1 MAKSIFDIDRELLD
15 IFEELEE
22 NGGELTPEIEEKLQ
36 LNSQEIT
43 RKVKSYIAY
52 INKLKADEAAIKSEQ
67 DRLTALKKSKDNTIK
82 SITNLVLYAI
92 HNFGNEDKKGKK

>member
-1 MAKSIFDIDRELLD
+1 MGKSIFDIDRELLD

-43 RKVKSYIAY
+43 RKVKSYVAY
-52 INKLKADEAAIKSEQ
+52 INKLL
-67 DRLTALKKSKDNTIK
+67 RKKE
-82 SITNLVLYAI
+82 
-92 HNFGNEDKKGKK
+92 NENKGVC